1 MSELCWLLI
10 GPQAADEQ
18 QLRPETFIH
27 HSAASLCPAADRQK
41 GDQQNYKLSRRGII
55 MDLDSIEGMNE
66 IRPSVYRAAM
76 KLLSLQK
83 LCHMDVVFV
92 RHITAALR
100 SVDGVKQQQDIVMN
114 REEVTR
120 TLNRMFHSVSQDVP
134 GHVTV
139 AAPEET
145 CSLMMRL
152 FDRSHSGCVSA
163 RSLQTALI
171 ALSADNLLL
180 KFRGLVSV
188 SGNSSGSV
196 SRSGLRS
203 LLQDLTQVPAAVQEE
218 VVFGGVEVAVLTPTA
233 SEEHVM
239 SWLQSEPRLLLWLP
253 TLYRLSVGQNIS
265 HNVRCHTCKTL
276 PITGLRYRCMKCVNV
291 HVCQSCFLTDR
302 QSRKHKIHHP
312 VLEFCT
318 QPTWRESLSSLMR
331 RARHSLLP
339 RRYTQTE
346 ADRQR
351 VLMWAEPAETQD
363 RAPPPSDASSGLA
376 DPADSPSSDG
386 DVSHDAS
393 GRRPSPP
400 QCSTKALQT
409 DEETPSQ
416 QASLLTEVRNLQRD
430 RWLLE
435 QQLQAWRLTVQS
447 EQGVLEDRCSEMEVT
462 METLRQHNTCLQGM
476 LTQALDKMEAQTH
489 ANNTPEHVENTEGNI
504 TPSSNTEEEEEELM
518 KAEEEWTEDE
528 LQTPS
533 PTIHQGSP
541 LSHDQHCEEESAD
554 DVRLH
559 HPIGPQDRPEEAELH
574 RQDTCPSGGGGGD
587 CGKCIPEEL
596 LQERVDRLKTQ
607 METDGWTE
615 RQTGETGEIKGAELL
630 QAADQVGQSVQQLVD
645 AVRTK

>member
-1 MSELCWLLI
+1 M
-10 GPQAADEQ
+10 
-18 QLRPETFIH
+18 
-27 HSAASLCPAADRQK
+27 
-41 GDQQNYKLSRRGII
+41 
-55 MDLDSIEGMNE
+55 MN
-66 IRPSVYRAAM
+66 
-76 KLLSLQK
+76 K
-83 LCHMDVVFV
+83 
-92 RHITAALR
+92 
-100 SVDGVKQQQDIVMN
+100 
-114 REEVTR
+114 EEVTQ

-134 GHVTV
+134 GHVTM

-145 CSLMMRL
+145 CSLMLRL

-188 SGNSSGSV
+188 TRNSSGSV

-203 LLQDLTQVPAAVQEE
+203 LLQDLSQVPAAVQEE
-218 VVFGGVEVAVLTPTA
+218 VVFGSVEAAVRSCFDGVLTPTA
-233 SEEHVM
+233 SEEHMM

-302 QSRKHKIHHP
+302 QTRKHKIHHP

-318 QPTWRESLSSLMR
+318 QPTWRESLSSLVQS
-331 RARHSLLP
+331 ARHSLLP
-339 RRYTQTE
+339 RRHTQRE
-346 ADRQR
+346 AVRQR
-351 VLMWAEPAETQD
+351 LLMWAEPAETQD
-363 RAPPPSDASSGLA
+363 RAPPPSDASSRLA
-376 DPADSPSSDG
+376 DPAHSPPSDG
-386 DVSHDAS
+386 GVSHDAS

-400 QCSTKALQT
+400 RCSTKALQT
-409 DEETPSQ
+409 DEEMPSQ

-476 LTQALDKMEAQTH
+476 LTQALNKMEAQTH
-489 ANNTPEHVENTEGNI
+489 ANNTPEHVENTEGGNI
-504 TPSSNTEEEEEELM
+504 TPSSNSEEEDEEELM
-518 KAEEEWTEDE
+518 EAEEEWSEDE
-528 LQTPS
+528 LQTPP
-533 PTIHQGSP
+533 PTIHRGSP
-541 LSHDQHCEEESAD
+541 LSHDQHWEEEESAD
-554 DVRLH
+554 EVRLH
-559 HPIGPQDRPEEAELH
+559 HPIGPQDRPKEAELH
-574 RQDTCPSGGGGGD
+574 GQDTCPSEEGGGGD
-587 CGKCIPEEL
+587 CGKCSPEKL
-596 LQERVDRLKTQ
+596 LQETVDRLKTE

-615 RQTGETGEIKGAELL
+615 RQTGEIKGAELL
-630 QAADQVGQSVQQLVD
+630 QAADQVGRSVQQLVD
-645 AVRTK
+645 EVRTE